1 MRDYF
6 LALFLCACL
15 ASGQSPDTLT
25 NDTIIKMVQAGVP
38 TGTIIRTI
46 AAAEK
51 VDFGFLPYHL
61 QQFQY
66 YKVPDDVVKAM
77 AAKDKGLPI
86 PGLTPT
92 APAAPVPAPV
102 RQGATAQSAQPR
114 TVGQTPPI
122 VVTQTQSQ
130 PSPRRE
136 GRPASGR
143 IEIRGFGGAN
153 WGPDRSP
160 FSDASYSLGGEVA
173 VDLLRYLAVTGTYSY
188 DDIGTFGIVSGKAHE
203 FMGGVR
209 VPFPGHSVVTPYIQ
223 TSVGGIHLVESA
235 GNVLGVSI
243 SAGDT
248 KFAVAPG
255 GGIDFKV
262 TRRFG
267 LGIDMRAIKPVDIEW
282 QYRAT
287 GVVFFRF

>member
-1 MRDYF
+1 MRNYL
-6 LALFLCACL
+6 LALFLCACV

-25 NDTIIKMVQAGVP
+25 NETIIKMVQAGVP

-51 VDFGFLPYHL
+51 TDFGFLPNQL
-61 QQFQY
+61 QQLQY

-86 PGLTPT
+86 QGSTPT
-92 APAAPVPAPV
+92 TPAAPAPAPAAIRPA
-102 RQGATAQSAQPR
+102 AQPR
-114 TVGQTPPI
+114 AVGQTPPI

-130 PSPRRE
+130 PGPRRE
-136 GRPASGR
+136 ARLASGR

-153 WGPDRSP
+153 GGPDRSP

-188 DDIGTFGIVSGKAHE
+188 DDIGSFGIVSEKAHE
-203 FMGGVR
+203 FMGGIR
-209 VPFPGHSVVTPYIQ
+209 VPFPNRSVVTPYVQ
-223 TSVGGIHLVESA
+223 TSIGGVHLVANA
-235 GNVLGVSI
+235 GNILGVTI
-243 SAGDT
+243 SAGTT

-262 TRRFG
+262 TRHFG
-267 LGIDMRAIKPVDIEW
+267 LGIDIRAIKPVDIKW

-287 GVVFFRF
+287 GVAFFRF